1 MSIAFDNLTLR
12 YEGFHLT
19 ANFVLEPQKKY
30 AILGPSGCGKST
42 LLAAIAGFMDID
54 QGRILLDGLDIT
66 NLPPAQRPVSL
77 LFQDHN
83 LFPHMTVMNN
93 VALGLKPDLKL
104 TAKDTTAVHQALK
117 YVDLTDQAIKF
128 PSELSGGQQQRVA
141 IARALLRDKPLMLL
155 DEPFAALGPALKHE
169 MLDIVAQI
177 VDRAHSTLVLVTH
190 DPKDA
195 LYIADETIFIANGKA
210 YPPINTKALFENPPQ
225 ALQDYLGE
233 TSAKPISLNNL

>member
-1 MSIAFDNLTLR
+1 MSITFDNLSLR
-12 YEGFHLT
+12 HEGFHLT
-19 ANFVLEPQKKY
+19 ANFALEPQKKY

-54 QGRILLDGLDIT
+54 QGRILLDGQDIT

-83 LFPHMTVMNN
+83 LFPHMSVLNN
-93 VALGLKPDLKL
+93 VALGLKPNLKL
-104 TAKDTTAVHQALK
+104 TAKEITAVHQALK
-117 YVDLTDQAIKF
+117 HVDLADHAPKF

-141 IARALLRDKPLMLL
+141 IARALLRDKPVMLL

-177 VDRAHSTLVLVTH
+177 VDAAHTTLLLVTH
-190 DPKDA
+190 DPSDA

-210 YPPINTKALFENPPQ
+210 NSPVNTKTLFENPPE
-225 ALQDYLGE
+225 ALQDYLGI
-233 TSAKPISLNNL
+233 KKGG

>member
-1 MSIAFDNLTLR
+1 MSITFDNLALR
-12 YEGFHLT
+12 HESFQLT
-19 ANFVLEPQKKY
+19 ANFTLDLQKKY

-42 LLAAIAGFMDID
+42 LLAAIAGFMGVD
-54 QGRILLDGLDIT
+54 QGRILFDGQDIT

-83 LFPHMTVMNN
+83 LFPHMSVMNN

-104 TAKDTTAVHQALK
+104 TPEDTKTVNQALEH
-117 YVDLTDQAIKF
+117 VDLVDQAAKF

-169 MLDIVAQI
+169 MLDIVARI
-177 VDRAHSTLVLVTH
+177 VNTNNTALLLVTH
-190 DPKDA
+190 DPEDA
-195 LYIADETIFIANGKA
+195 LYIADETIFVSNGKGT
-210 YPPINTKALFENPPQ
+210 IRLTF
-225 ALQDYLGE
+225 
-233 TSAKPISLNNL
+233 

>member
-1 MSIAFDNLTLR
+1 MSITFDNLALR
-12 YEGFHLT
+12 YEDFHLT
-19 ANFVLEPQKKY
+19 ADFALKPQMKY

-42 LLAAIAGFMDID
+42 LLAAIAGFMDVD
-54 QGRILLDGLDIT
+54 QGRILLEGQDIT
-66 NLPPAQRPVSL
+66 NLSPAKRPVSL

-83 LFPHMTVMNN
+83 LFPHMSVMNN

-104 TAKDTTAVHQALK
+104 TTKDTEAINQALK
-117 YVDLTDQAIKF
+117 HVDLADQATKF

-169 MLDIVAQI
+169 MLDTVARI
-177 VDRAHSTLVLVTH
+177 VDTNNTTLLLVTH
-190 DPKDA
+190 DPDDA

-210 YPPINTKALFENPPQ
+210 NAPINTKALFKNPPK
-225 ALQDYLGE
+225 ALQDYLGN
-233 TSAKPISLNNL
+233 KKGG

>member
-1 MSIAFDNLTLR
+1 LIKEAALSITFDNLALR
-12 YEGFHLT
+12 YEDFQLT
-19 ANFVLEPQKKY
+19 ANFTLKPQKKY
-30 AILGPSGCGKST
+30 AVLGPSGCGKST

-54 QGRILLDGLDIT
+54 QGRILFDEQDIT
-66 NLPPAQRPVSL
+66 NKPPAQRPVSL

-83 LFPHMTVMNN
+83 LFPHMSVLNN

-104 TAKDTTAVHQALK
+104 TAKDTAAVHQALQH
-117 YVDLTDQAIKF
+117 VDLTNHAAKF

-177 VDRAHSTLVLVTH
+177 VKATSTTLLMVTH
-190 DPKDA
+190 DPNDA

-210 YPPINTKALFENPPQ
+210 NPPVSTKTLFKNPPQ
-225 ALQDYLGE
+225 ALQDYLGI
-233 TSAKPISLNNL
+233 KKGG

>member
-1 MSIAFDNLTLR
+1 MSITFDNLTLR
-12 YEGFHLT
+12 YEDFQLT
-19 ANFVLEPQKKY
+19 ANFTLEPQKKY

-54 QGRILLDGLDIT
+54 QGRILLDGQDIT
-66 NLPPAQRPVSL
+66 GLPPAQRPVSL

-83 LFPHMTVMNN
+83 LFPHMSVMNN
-93 VALGLKPDLKL
+93 VALGLKPNLKL
-104 TAKDTTAVHQALK
+104 TPEDTLAVTQALK
-117 YVDLTDQAIKF
+117 HVDLTDHAAKF

-177 VDRAHSTLVLVTH
+177 VEATSTTLLMVTH

-210 YPPINTKALFENPPQ
+210 HPPISTKALFKNPPQ
-225 ALQDYLGE
+225 ALQDYLGPNPRR
-233 TSAKPISLNNL
+233 KKGG

>member
-1 MSIAFDNLTLR
+1 MSITFDNLVLR
-12 YEGFHLT
+12 YEDFQLT
-19 ANFVLEPQKKY
+19 ADFTLEPRKKY

-54 QGRILLDGLDIT
+54 QGSILLDGQDIT
-66 NLPPAQRPVSL
+66 NLPPAERPVSL

-83 LFPHMTVMNN
+83 LFPHMSVMNN

-104 TAKDTTAVHQALK
+104 TQGDTKAVIQALK
-117 YVDLTDQAIKF
+117 HVNLADHAVKF
-128 PSELSGGQQQRVA
+128 PPELSGGQQQRVA

-177 VDRAHSTLVLVTH
+177 VAATNTTLLMVTH
-190 DPKDA
+190 DPNDA
-195 LYIADETIFIANGKA
+195 LYIADETIFITNGKA
-210 YPPINTKALFENPPQ
+210 NPPVSTKTLFKNPPQ
-225 ALQDYLGE
+225 ALQDYLGI
-233 TSAKPISLNNL
+233 KKGG